1 VLRGA
6 TGDIMGR
13 GFILIAIML
22 LATMS
27 LSACGKRGAL
37 EAPALAPNEKAAQ
50 SSTDDK
56 PGEKTH
62 RPFILDSLL
71 Q

>member
-1 VLRGA
+1 
-6 TGDIMGR
+6 MGR

-37 EAPALAPNEKAAQ
+37 EAPALAPEEKKAAAEA
-50 SSTDDK
+50 SPDDK
-56 PGEKTH
+56 PGDKSH
-62 RPFILDSLL
+62 RSFILDPLL
-71 Q
+71 R